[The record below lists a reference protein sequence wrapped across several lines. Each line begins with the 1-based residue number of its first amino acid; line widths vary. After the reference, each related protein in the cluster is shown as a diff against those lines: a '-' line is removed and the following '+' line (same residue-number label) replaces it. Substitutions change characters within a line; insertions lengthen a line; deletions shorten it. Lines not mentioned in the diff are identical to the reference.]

1 MADTC
6 PHHTPRAGKGKYT
19 YSDGGYYE
27 GEFVSTLSHYK
38 HGVHFPKPD
47 GLRHGRGVRVY
58 ANGNR
63 YEGPFREG
71 EPNGLLAAPHIA
83 SVGQSDDQ
91 RA

>member
-1 MADTC
+1 MGGTYGGRGVAL
-6 PHHTPRAGKGKYT
+6 TPTRTLTLTLTLTLTPTGKYT

-27 GEFVSTLSHYK
+27 GEFVATLSHYK
-38 HGVHFPKPD
+38 HGVHFPNPN

-71 EPNGLLAAPHIA
+71 K
-83 SVGQSDDQ
+83 SVGV
-91 RA
+91 